1 MKIEEAKKIRLL
13 DEKENILCSL
23 EAICTYEDNDDE
35 VEILF
40 VHPMTSSCVQ
50 FARMCLQ
57 GWTEQNEKDNA
68 NWWKLVECIENDD
81 NLLSRCYDLDEV
93 DYFL

>member
-1 MKIEEAKKIRLL
+1 
-13 DEKENILCSL
+13 
-23 EAICTYEDNDDE
+23 
-35 VEILF
+35 
-40 VHPMTSSCVQ
+40 MTGSCVE

-57 GWTEQNEKDNA
+57 GWSEQNEKDNA